1 MQSASHHWRVA
12 ALLVQRHGGVLL
24 RFLIVWCAVFFLM
37 MNLAHAQNATVKG
50 TAVLTKADG
59 YARLVVT
66 LDEQVDV
73 EVRIAGQILIVQ
85 FKKPVDVAVAK
96 LPDSAPDYV
105 TTARRDPDGTA
116 IRFALNQKV
125 TPNTM
130 AAGEKL
136 FVDLLPPSWKGMPPG
151 LPQEVVN
158 ELAERARAA
167 ERELQNRRVL
177 NATKGKA
184 QVRVRASVQPTFVR
198 LSFDVASDV
207 SVTSDL
213 RGEKLKLQF
222 SAPINFDLADA
233 RVAAP
238 TDVTGMT
245 QASDDGTST
254 VEIAFKKGLDVRSFR
269 EDKSFVVDLGAP
281 GAAAIPDLVKPAAV
295 ALAASPPPSEP
306 SKPRVEADNPPVV
319 IAKPEPV
326 AVLPAPVA
334 PIAAPVASAPPV
346 IGMPDAIAVE
356 AVRTSEYL
364 RLTFPFREKT
374 PAAMFRRADTLW
386 LVFDTAAPL
395 ALDELGRLAASPLAE
410 SSVLPLTHGQAVRLR
425 LSRPQLA
432 SIVGEAN
439 HWTVTITD
447 TMPTT
452 PQPLSLTRSGRAA
465 VIAFD
470 RPGHLHK
477 LRDPDSGEA
486 LVVVTGAEPARGFVR
501 RQDLVDFRILES
513 GHGVVVEPNSDDLV
527 VGTSAEGITIN
538 RPGGL
543 TLSAISASHQAGTQT
558 LGPFDANSWELN
570 KNEPFVDRR
579 QALLHAVAGASD
591 EKLEAARF
599 ELARFYLARGFNAE
613 AKAVLDV
620 AIADFREGA
629 EDPAILVTHAVAS
642 IFAGRVSEGL
652 KSLDHKVVASA
663 FDSDLWRGFAYAAQE
678 RWLDAREKFKNT
690 ENIVSRLPIDL
701 QREILISAV
710 RAHLGSRDFG
720 GATNK
725 LQELRIIGTPPEMAP
740 QLAVLRGRLD
750 EALGRDDEA
759 IRDYAEAIHSQ
770 DRQASA
776 EGTLRT
782 AALEQRTGRI
792 SNDELLNT
800 LETLA
805 VSWRGDAIE
814 IETLAMLTKL
824 YVEQNRYREAFG
836 AARAATRLQPNA
848 ELTRRMQDEASA
860 LFADLFLGPRG
871 GELPPVDALGVFYE
885 YRELTPIGRRGDE
898 MIRRLAD
905 RLVSVDLL
913 DQASELLQ
921 YQVDHRLEGA
931 ARAQVAARLAMIY
944 MMNRKPD
951 RAIAA
956 LRGSRIGDLAG
967 ELRLQR
973 LLLEGRA
980 QSDIG
985 RTDLALDI
993 VASIGGREA
1002 IRLRSD
1008 IYWKAK
1014 RWREAAEQ
1022 IEVLYGNRWRT
1033 FEPLSALEKA
1043 DILRAAIGYAL
1054 AEDALGI
1061 ARLREKYAAKFDT
1074 DSDRATFDL
1083 AARPAGGNAAE
1094 LGRLAK
1100 LAAAVDTLD
1109 AFLRDIRARFTDASR
1124 PAAHQG
1130 IKTDPSTTGAL
1141 PAVPTMKAIP

>member
-1 MQSASHHWRVA
+1 MKSASDHWRVA
-12 ALLVQRHGGVLL
+12 ALLVQRHGGVML
-24 RFLIVWCAVFFLM
+24 RFLIVWCTVFFLM
-37 MNLAHAQNATVKG
+37 MNLAHAQGAVVKG
-50 TAVLTKADG
+50 TAMLTKADG

-66 LDEQVDV
+66 LDEQVDA
-73 EVRIAGQILIVQ
+73 EVRVAGQILIVQ

-96 LPDSAPDYV
+96 LPEGAPDYV
-105 TTARRDPDGTA
+105 TMARRDPDGTA
-116 IRFALNQKV
+116 IRFALNQKI
-125 TPNTM
+125 TPNIM
-130 AAGEKL
+130 PAGEKL

-167 ERELQNRRVL
+167 ERELQNRRAL
-177 NATKGKA
+177 NATKEKG

-198 LSFDVASDV
+198 LSFDVADDV
-207 SVTSDL
+207 SVTSNL

-238 TDVTGMT
+238 NDVIGMT
-245 QASDDGTST
+245 QASDNDTST
-254 VEIAFKKGLDVRSFR
+254 IEVAFRKGLDVRSFR

-281 GAAAIPDLVKPAAV
+281 GAAGIPDLVKPAA
-295 ALAASPPPSEP
+295 ASVPASSPSEP
-306 SKPRVEADNPPVV
+306 PKPRVEVDNPPVV

-326 AVLPAPVA
+326 VPPV
-334 PIAAPVASAPPV
+334 PVVPMAAPVASAPPAPAKP
-346 IGMPDAIAVE
+346 GTIAVE
-356 AVRTSEYL
+356 AIRTSEYL
-364 RLTFPFREKT
+364 RLTFPFSEKT

-386 LVFDTAAPL
+386 FIFDTVAPL
-395 ALDELGRLAASPLAE
+395 ALDELGKLAVSPLAE
-410 SSVLPLTHGQAVRLR
+410 FSVLPLAHGQAVRLR
-425 LSRPQLA
+425 LLRPQLA

-439 HWTVTITD
+439 HWTVTID
-447 TMPTT
+447 DSMPTT
-452 PQPLSLTRSGRAA
+452 PQPLSLARSGRAA

-470 RPGHLHK
+470 KPGHLHK
-477 LRDPDSGEA
+477 VRDPDSGEA
-486 LVVVTGAEPARGFVR
+486 LVVVTGSEPARGFVR
-501 RQDLVDFRILES
+501 RQDFVDFRILES
-513 GHGVVVEPNSDDLV
+513 GHGVVVEPNSDDLIV
-527 VGTSAEGITIN
+527 ETSGEGITIN
-538 RPGGL
+538 RPNGL
-543 TLSAISASHQAGTQT
+543 TLSATSASLKADAQT
-558 LGPFDANSWELN
+558 LGPFDANNWEAN
-570 KNEPFVDRR
+570 KTEPFADRE
-579 QALLHAVAGASD
+579 QALLHAVVQASG

-620 AIADFREGA
+620 AIADFKDNV
-629 EDPAILVTHAVAS
+629 EDPATLVMHAVAS
-642 IFAGRVSEGL
+642 IFAGRVPEGL
-652 KSLDHKVVASA
+652 KSLDRKAVGAA
-663 FDSDLWRGFAYAAQE
+663 FDSDLWRGLAYAAQE
-678 RWLDAREKFKNT
+678 RWLVAREKFKNT
-690 ENIVSRLPIDL
+690 ENIVSRLPVDL
-701 QREILISAV
+701 QRAILVSSV
-710 RAHLGSRDFG
+710 RANLGSRDFG

-725 LQELRIIGTPPEMAP
+725 LQELRIVGTPPEMAP

-759 IRDYAEAIHSQ
+759 ILGYAEAIHSQ

-824 YVEQNRYREAFG
+824 YVGQNRYREAFG
-836 AARAATRLQPNA
+836 AVRAATRLQPNA

-860 LFADLFLGPRG
+860 LFVDVFLGPKG
-871 GELPPVDALGVFYE
+871 NDLPPVDALGVFYE

-956 LRGSRIGDLAG
+956 LHGSRIGDLAG

-1022 IEVLYGNRWRT
+1022 IEVLYGDRWKA
-1033 FEPLSALEKA
+1033 FEPLSAVEKA

-1054 AEDALGI
+1054 AEDTLGI
-1061 ARLREKYAAKFDT
+1061 ARLREKYTAKFD
-1074 DSDRATFDL
+1074 SEADRATFDL
-1083 AARPAGGNAAE
+1083 AATPAGNAAE

-1100 LAAAVDTLD
+1100 LAGAVDTLD
-1109 AFLRDIRARFTDASR
+1109 AFLRDIRSRFTDVSR
-1124 PAAHQG
+1124 PAARQDA
-1130 IKTDPSTTGAL
+1130 KPDPSTTGSL
-1141 PAVPTMKAIP
+1141 PRVPLKAIPVKR